1 MFGQSHLVILR
12 VQMTAVVASD
22 TPTLQPKL
30 MTDEA
35 CPLLSGGMPT

>member
-1 MFGQSHLVILR
+1 MFGQPHMVILR
-12 VQMTAVVASD
+12 GQMTAVVAND

-35 CPLLSGGMPT
+35 CPPLSGRMPT